1 MQYLLNKRYSD
12 YASVHDI
19 SKLALSIS
27 DKYGIEALMIGGS
40 LLGLVRDGDLLPWDK
55 DVDFAI
61 FEKDIEKTFELESE
75 FRKAGFECRLHYLGV
90 RSEASLQTGK
100 SLLLELQQRLDNAR
114 IENCH
119 VNGGLLNLYRDG
131 QLFAESQSLAMLVN
145 VNDLDTMLAIEQ
157 LVCDLGETYLNQD
170 QSSVKGLLLVAGE
183 WRVNLFCY
191 QYNPANLETAMQYG
205 WSDLN
210 CDHCF
215 SEPLFPAQRK
225 NVHGISLNLPNN
237 FEAHLCARFGKN
249 WQQPST
255 RQFSEGRIEGWMQL
269 YKDGVMVD
277 YIVHYARGDKTY
289 WFEPAANVI
298 STKGFLP
305 ATLEDTPAGRL
316 FMPNYPEIFLTE
328 HYGDWKTPVK
338 SWNGAVDNPTIIDSD
353 NAMQAIIKEQYSVP
367 IYT

>member
-1 MQYLLNKRYSD
+1 MRYLLNKRYSD

-27 DKYGIEALMIGGS
+27 DKYGIKALMIGGS

-61 FEKDIEKTFELESE
+61 FEKDIDKTFALESE

-90 RSEASLQTGK
+90 RSEASLQIGK
-100 SLLLELQQRLDNAR
+100 SLLLDLQQRLDEAG

-131 QLFAESQSLAMLVN
+131 QLFAESQSLAMLLN
-145 VNDLDTMLAIEQ
+145 ANDQQTMRKVEQ
-157 LVCDLGETYLNQD
+157 LVCDLGETFLNQD

-191 QYNPANLETAMQYG
+191 QHNPANSETEVHYG
-205 WSDLN
+205 WRDLN

-215 SEPLFPAQRK
+215 SEPLFPSQSK
-225 NVHGISLNLPNN
+225 NIHGISLNLPNN
-237 FEAHLCARFGKN
+237 FEAHLSARFGNN
-249 WQQPST
+249 WQRASA

-277 YIVHYARGDKTY
+277 YIVHYARGEKTY

-305 ATLEDTPAGRL
+305 ATLKDTPAGRL
-316 FMPNYPEIFLTE
+316 YMPNYPEIFLTE

-338 SWNGAVDNPTIIDSD
+338 SWNGALDNPTIIESD
-353 NAMQAIIKEQYSVP
+353 KAMKAIIKEQYSLP
-367 IYT
+367 TYT